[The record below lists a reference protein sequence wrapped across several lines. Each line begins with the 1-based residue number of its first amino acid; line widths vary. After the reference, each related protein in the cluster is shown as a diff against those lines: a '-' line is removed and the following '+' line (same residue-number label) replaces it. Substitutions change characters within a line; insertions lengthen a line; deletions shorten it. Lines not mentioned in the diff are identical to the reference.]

1 MCSYDH
7 GPALCP
13 FLLFH
18 SFLFHRS
25 VPHHEPSVIPL
36 FSPLSPFAP
45 IFPSLSPLPSLAV
58 PSPLSLQTRQRL
70 TNHLSHF
77 HARCA
82 HFSPC
87 LSCTVEFQLNGRTPS
102 LVSAGSSSFY
112 SFAFSSFFLFSFF
125 VPLPALVRGQAQ
137 MKWKHTR
144 PCICI
149 ELRLMQLQSSPGRR
163 RTKEQVQV

>member
-1 MCSYDH
+1 MSRC
-7 GPALCP
+7 ARTTAAR
-13 FLLFH
+13 
-18 SFLFHRS
+18 SFLFRRS
-25 VPHHEPSVIPL
+25 VPLTNPPPF
-36 FSPLSPFAP
+36 FSPLSPLTP
-45 IFPSLSPLPSLAV
+45 IFPPLSPLPFPSLAV

-87 LSCTVEFQLNGRTPS
+87 LSCTVEFQLNGRTSS
-102 LVSAGSSSFY
+102 LVSAGSSSFLQ
-112 SFAFSSFFLFSFF
+112 FLPFPLFFLFLKKFFFF
-125 VPLPALVRGQAQ
+125 VPLPALVRGQAR

-144 PCICI
+144 PCICV